1 MPSSRVWKT
10 AGEPSGVFRRRR
22 TAQWWRTWNA
32 KMQTDFLGKTPGKCW
47 MISCLLIIIL
57 DDLDEVLGFEARI
70 LMEHLVLCCPG
81 HRWDMQVTSEHHFV
95 PTFRTPRPIDFA
107 VHRGS
112 ARGAFE
118 ICNCERPLAF
128 ELPQFLQGRFVLKNT
143 YVE

>member
-1 MPSSRVWKT
+1 
-10 AGEPSGVFRRRR
+10 
-22 TAQWWRTWNA
+22 
-32 KMQTDFLGKTPGKCW
+32 
-47 MISCLLIIIL
+47 MISCLLMIIIL

-112 ARGAFE
+112 AHGAFE

-128 ELPQFLQGRFVLKNT
+128 ELPQFLQGRFVLKKG
-143 YVE
+143 VERNHES